1 MSNTKQVQ
9 MVREI
14 MLSIYGEGC
23 WMAYRLTK
31 KNPYTY
37 HHIHEARNGGKVTI
51 DNGAILT
58 RFAHDDLNEL
68 EKCAPYLYRELN
80 SMFKELNGTRKPP
93 TKEYFKEVNG
103 ILLRADKI
111 ITLSDHCELNPDY
124 VMLEEFA
131 QITQENYPDIPD
143 YDEFARRISE
153 RQVGEKVK
161 SKKHN
166 AKRNS
171 RHDYS
176 RRKYY

>member
-23 WMAYRLTK
+23 WMMYKLDR

-37 HHIHEARNGGKVTI
+37 HHIYEARKGGKVTI

-68 EKCAPYLYRELN
+68 EKHAPYLYRELN

-103 ILLRADKI
+103 ILLRADKVI
-111 ITLSDHCELNPDY
+111 YLSDYCELNPDF
-124 VMLEEFA
+124 VLLEEFA
-131 QITQENYPDIPD
+131 KITQENYPDIPE
-143 YDEFARRISE
+143 YDELLSRMSINNSKKGSTG
-153 RQVGEKVK
+153 RQK
-161 SKKHN
+161 SKCKKKYRYSG
-166 AKRNS
+166 KR
-171 RHDYS
+171 Y
-176 RRKYY
+176 